1 MNTTTKPSPDINRL
15 FACCPGNEKNFNYLI
30 SLLQKHVVVPF
41 VGAGFSANFGYPGW
55 TGFLK
60 SQAERFHL
68 PDINRKLE
76 EKKFEEAASILQDKL
91 GVHMMEYVMLQ
102 EFGDHIYKNTP
113 YNPDLEILP
122 RLFRNLLLTTN
133 YDEVLEMLYAKVNGE
148 MLRVLTPQNMRDKDL
163 AERQIARGDAVLIKL
178 HGDVRGRNFIL
189 TEEEYDSN
197 YGAKPSDM
205 NRPLPCFLRQILL
218 SRIILFLGCSLEEDR
233 TLDVIKQVRTEGSLS
248 FALLPLPESTKN
260 EVDPWKPIL
269 FHEENGINVM
279 DTAFQERRDMLDC
292 SSIIPI
298 WYPFGEHEALSL
310 FLREVSYR
318 VRGVYLPSTT
328 QLRRELD
335 RLLNSKEKEPDRIY
349 RNYVEAEELI
359 RKNEGR
365 FPDRLK
371 LNVLKQIKKSYG
383 THGRIYER
391 RKIMKDILG
400 LTQRLEG
407 TNSPGEALFYH
418 DLGYTFEKYHYYK
431 LLLGAMLRADEI
443 MDRYERE
450 NCHVWK
456 AQTSAKRELV
466 NTRALVYISLGY
478 AYLKNSDE
486 EHAKLYYEK
495 AITLREQTEEGILSC
510 AHDAFILN
518 GLYRYYWILKEP
530 EKALES
536 LDAALKIRQQIAE
549 EEDTDLTQHIVNTH
563 SNKIHVLLSSN
574 FQDKVELALNEYRF
588 FENEPHIQVRLKDK
602 PDARQRILTD
612 YGDILR
618 AKGEYEKAILKYK
631 EALEARNYLH
641 FEDDFIACD
650 LYLKISECL
659 REMEQKQDEAL
670 EYRIQAFLI
679 RERLLGAKHQE
690 TEKIWEETLEL
701 GKQLQYSE
709 AVLKQRIEAQYVV
722 RNFRYD
728 RKILDGEKELIQYFG
743 L

>member
-68 PDINRKLE
+68 SDINRKLE
-76 EKKFEEAASILQDKL
+76 EKKLEEAASILQDKL

-102 EFGDHIYKNTP
+102 EFGDHIYKSTP
-113 YNPDLEILP
+113 YNPDLEIFP
-122 RLFRNLLLTTN
+122 RLFRNLMLTTN

-148 MLRVLTPQNMRDKDL
+148 MLRVLTPQSMRDRVL

-178 HGDVRGRNFIL
+178 HGDVRGRDYVL
-189 TEEEYDSN
+189 TEKEYDLN
-197 YGAKPSDM
+197 YGTETLDM
-205 NRPLPCFLRQILL
+205 NLPLPGFLRQILL

-233 TLDVIKQVRTEGSLS
+233 TLDVIKHVRAEGSLS

-260 EVDPWKPIL
+260 EADSWSPRL
-269 FHEENGINVM
+269 FHEKNGTNVM
-279 DTAFQERRDMLDC
+279 DTAFRERRDMLDR

-318 VRGVYLPSTT
+318 GRGVYLPSIT

-335 RLLNSKEKEPDRIY
+335 RLVSSKEEEPDKIY

-359 RKNEGR
+359 RKNKGR
-365 FPDRLK
+365 FPDCFK
-371 LNVLKQIKKSYG
+371 LDVLKRIKRFYD
-383 THGRIYER
+383 THGWIYER

-407 TNSPGEALFYH
+407 TNSPGEALVYH
-418 DLGYTFEKYHYYK
+418 ELGYTFERYHYYK
-431 LLLGAMLRADEI
+431 LMLEAMLRADEI
-443 MDRYERE
+443 LNRYEKE
-450 NCHVWK
+450 KSHEWA
-456 AQTSAKRELV
+456 AQTSAKKELV
-466 NTRALVYISLGY
+466 NARASVYISLGY
-478 AYLKNSDE
+478 VYLKNSDE
-486 EHAKLYYEK
+486 EYAKLYYEK
-495 AITLREQTEEGILSC
+495 AITLREQTEKGILSRT
-510 AHDAFILN
+510 HDAFILN
-518 GLYRYYWILKEP
+518 GLYRYYQILNDP
-530 EKALES
+530 EKALKS
-536 LDAALKIRQQIAE
+536 LDAALKERRQDSE
-549 EEDTDLTQHIVNTH
+549 EEDTELTQHIVNTH
-563 SNKIHVLLSSN
+563 SNKIRVLLSSD
-574 FQDKVELALNEYRF
+574 FRDKVELALEEYRS
-588 FENEPHIQVRLKDK
+588 FENEPHIQVRLKNK

-618 AKGEYEKAILKYK
+618 AKGEYEKAVLKYK

-650 LYLKISECL
+650 LYLKISDCL
-659 REMEQKQDEAL
+659 KEREQKREEAL

-679 RERLLGAKHQE
+679 RERLLGTKHKE
-690 TEKIWEETLEL
+690 TRKIWKETLEL
-701 GKQLQYSE
+701 GKQLQYPE
-709 AVLKQRIEAQYVV
+709 TVIKQRIKAQHVV

-728 RKILDGEKELIQYFG
+728 RKILDREKELIRYFG